1 MVFNHLMSNTNTAN
15 TAADIKCR
23 INDIK
28 CRINDIKACA
38 FGMGVKLN
46 AGQLARIASL
56 ETELAE
62 LAA

>member
-1 MVFNHLMSNTNTAN
+1 MSNTNN
-15 TAADIKCR
+15 TNAAA
-23 INDIK
+23 DIK

-38 FGMGVKLN
+38 FGMNVELN

-56 ETELAE
+56 EAELAE